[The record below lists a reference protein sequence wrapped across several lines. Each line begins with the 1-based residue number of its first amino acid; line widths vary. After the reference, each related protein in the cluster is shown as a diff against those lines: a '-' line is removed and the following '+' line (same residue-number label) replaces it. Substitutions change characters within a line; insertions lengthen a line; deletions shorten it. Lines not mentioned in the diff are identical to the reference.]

1 MIWFDLKLSIETLGE
16 ALGEE
21 TLWETS
27 SEICFAWYS
36 FLETLLEET

>member
-27 SEICFAWYS
+27 SEISFGWYS
-36 FLETLLEET
+36 ILEILVEET